1 MRAMGEGACK
11 EFGVGIV
18 DQLTALK
25 SALTDLKKPSLT
37 RKHHFFHDFTRKPIN
52 AFLSMILVA
61 IDVYDRE
68 LMGCLA
74 GNRYRQSSIRVNRA

>member
-1 MRAMGEGACK
+1 MARE
-11 EFGVGIV
+11 
-18 DQLTALK
+18 
-25 SALTDLKKPSLT
+25 SALADLKKPSLP
-37 RKHHFFHDFTRKPIN
+37 RKHHFFQDLTREPIN

-74 GNRYRQSSIRVNRA
+74 GNRYRQSFIRVNRA